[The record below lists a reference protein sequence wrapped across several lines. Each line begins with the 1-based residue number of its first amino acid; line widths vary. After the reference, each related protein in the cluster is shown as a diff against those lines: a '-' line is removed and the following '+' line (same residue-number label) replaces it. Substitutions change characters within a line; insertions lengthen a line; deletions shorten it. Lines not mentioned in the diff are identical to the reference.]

1 MKLGAIF
8 MDLSKEFDTLN
19 HRRLL
24 VKLEVY
30 GLQRTV
36 FKQLGNYLTGRFQR
50 TKISKTYSS

>member
-1 MKLGAIF
+1 

-19 HRRLL
+19 HGRLL

-50 TKISKTYSS
+50 TKISKSYSS